1 MSVPPDSSPPPQDP
15 NGPPPG
21 QGPYGP
27 PPGQGPYGPPPGQGP
42 YGPPPGQGAP
52 PGGDPY
58 SQPSGQ
64 VQPYGPGQEQ
74 GYGQGPGPG
83 YGVRPDPGP
92 PTDLVS
98 VLGLVFAVL
107 LAPVGLVLS
116 IIGIVRTRDGRRKGR
131 GLAIAGIVVS
141 VLLSLVLAALV
152 AAAIAFGTLWST
164 TVGGSLEELEQQN
177 PELFDELE
185 EGSASPSAGPGGLD
199 ELQEQ
204 LEDLLPST
212 PAQVDPASALPLGE
226 TAELGDFAVAVTG
239 VDLDA
244 GEELAAQG
252 NPAADGRY
260 VVVTADVTNTT
271 DEPQGVYLG
280 LNVSYLSAAGTSYD
294 EFTCDATFDGQ
305 ASGLDDVEPGASTPV
320 SWCLVV
326 PEAEAGGGVVVVAPT
341 FDLTGAD
348 TTAWAEQ

>member
-1 MSVPPDSSPPPQDP
+1 MSVPPDSSPPPQGP
-15 NGPPPG
+15 YSPPPG

-27 PPGQGPYGPPPGQGP
+27 PPDGGGP
-42 YGPPPGQGAP
+42 GAA
-52 PGGDPY
+52 DPY
-58 SQPSGQ
+58 AQPSGQ
-64 VQPYGPGQEQ
+64 VQPYGPGP
-74 GYGQGPGPG
+74 GQGPAQGPG

-116 IIGIVRTRDGRRKGR
+116 IIGVARTRDGRRKGR

-141 VLLSLVLAALV
+141 VVLSLLIAGILV
-152 AAAIAFGTLWST
+152 AVVAFST
-164 TVGGSLEELEQQN
+164 WATTEFESTVQDLEQQN
-177 PELFDELE
+177 PELFEQLE
-185 EGSASPSAGPGGLD
+185 EGAASPSAGPGGLD

-204 LEDLLPST
+204 LDELLPST

-244 GEELAAQG
+244 ADDLEAQG

-260 VVVTADVTNTT
+260 VVVTADVTNTS
-271 DEPQGVYLG
+271 DAPQGVYLG

-294 EFTCDATFDGQ
+294 EFTCDASFEGQ
-305 ASGLDDVEPGASTPV
+305 AVDLDDVEPGATTPV

-341 FDLTGAD
+341 FDLTGSD
-348 TTAWAEQ
+348 TGVWAEQ